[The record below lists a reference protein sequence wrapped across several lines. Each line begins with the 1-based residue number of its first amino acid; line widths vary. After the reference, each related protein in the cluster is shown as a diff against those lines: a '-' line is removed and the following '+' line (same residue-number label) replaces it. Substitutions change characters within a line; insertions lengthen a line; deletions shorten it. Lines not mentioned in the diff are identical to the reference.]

1 MSSLFFKQ
9 KTAYELRISDWSSDV
24 CSSDLIGAGLVAGI
38 AAPAIAAAQQHE
50 PLPRLDEVGNH
61 MLTFI
66 GNYLGSHGNLDDEIP
81 AACSSAVLAS
91 AWRAAARLEMLGIA
105 EIDKGIQPFDRFK
118 DDIARSEEHTS
129 ELQSLMRISYAVFC
143 LKKK

>member
-1 MSSLFFKQ
+1 
-9 KTAYELRISDWSSDV
+9 
-24 CSSDLIGAGLVAGI
+24 
-38 AAPAIAAAQQHE
+38 
-50 PLPRLDEVGNH
+50 

-81 AACSSAVLAS
+81 AACSSEVLAS

-118 DDIARSEEHTS
+118 DDIAALAAVTAVGAAIFNIFFAPETHRARATCARADEYLGLIQEMHGRSEEHTS

-143 LKKK
+143 LQKKNTNTQYNKKTQT

>member
-1 MSSLFFKQ
+1 
-9 KTAYELRISDWSSDV
+9 
-24 CSSDLIGAGLVAGI
+24 
-38 AAPAIAAAQQHE
+38 
-50 PLPRLDEVGNH
+50 

-118 DDIARSEEHTS
+118 DDIAA
-129 ELQSLMRISYAVFC
+129 LAAVTAVGAAIFNIFFAIGRASC
-143 LKKK
+143 RERVCQYVEFSVVDVS

>member
-1 MSSLFFKQ
+1 MS
-9 KTAYELRISDWSSDV
+9 ISDWSSDV
-24 CSSDLIGAGLVAGI
+24 FSSDL
-38 AAPAIAAAQQHE
+38 E
-50 PLPRLDEVGNH
+50 PLSGLHEVGNH

-118 DDIARSEEHTS
+118 DDIAT
-129 ELQSLMRISYAVFC
+129 LAAVTAVEIGRAHV
-143 LKKK
+143 

>member
-1 MSSLFFKQ
+1 
-9 KTAYELRISDWSSDV
+9 
-24 CSSDLIGAGLVAGI
+24 
-38 AAPAIAAAQQHE
+38 
-50 PLPRLDEVGNH
+50 

-118 DDIARSEEHTS
+118 DDIAALAAVTAVGAARSEEHTS

-143 LKKK
+143 LKKTTPTYTA

>member
-1 MSSLFFKQ
+1 
-9 KTAYELRISDWSSDV
+9 
-24 CSSDLIGAGLVAGI
+24 
-38 AAPAIAAAQQHE
+38 
-50 PLPRLDEVGNH
+50 

-118 DDIARSEEHTS
+118 DDIAALAAVTAVGAAIFNIFFAPDTHRPRARSEARRGGKECVSKCRSRWPAYT
-129 ELQSLMRISYAVFC
+129 
-143 LKKK
+143 KKKKKSNNKAHNQ